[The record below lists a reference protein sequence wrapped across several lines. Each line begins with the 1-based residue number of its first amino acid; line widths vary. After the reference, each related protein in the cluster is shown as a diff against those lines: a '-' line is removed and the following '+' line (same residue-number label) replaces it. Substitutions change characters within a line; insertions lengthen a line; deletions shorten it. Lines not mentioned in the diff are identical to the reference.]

1 VGIPFSTVVIS
12 STLLTPL
19 EMLFVQSSPV
29 LLDNQPNDGMD
40 RIEGI
45 ESGTL
50 QSLQWLMRVSILRS
64 R

>member
-1 VGIPFSTVVIS
+1 VGIPFSTVVVS

-40 RIEGI
+40 LIEGI

-50 QSLQWLMRVSILRS
+50 RSLQ
-64 R
+64 